1 MEREAMQ
8 DEDFGSRD
16 AGRLVAHAYWERAA
30 VGSDGGE
37 ARLLVRIE
45 TRGEP
50 ARRAP
55 LDLALVV
62 DRSGSMAGG
71 KLTLAKRAIEEA
83 LRRLGE
89 DDRVAVVA
97 YDDQLD
103 LVQPLAPA
111 TPRVAARARLLLA
124 EIEPRGGT
132 NLAGGWL
139 TGCRELTLAAAE
151 AGRVRRT
158 LLLTDGQAN
167 VGVVDPDELAE
178 RAAELRRMGV
188 GTTTLGLGLG
198 FDEALLGAMAEAGG
212 GNFEFIAD
220 AGDLAACFDREVREL
235 TAIAGLGVTFG
246 LSLQPGATAELLNA
260 LPTEP
265 LPNGL
270 VVNVGDVALGATVD
284 LLFAIRFDPSPVD
297 TFRRL
302 GASLRWTSAAGGRRR
317 IDFHSPWMATL
328 PDDGLAFVA
337 ADPLVAEQA
346 ALQLAARERR
356 EALRLDRAGDVA
368 ASRSRMRRA
377 ADVLAAAPPSAAIR
391 DRLVE
396 TRVLASRPAPYDET
410 TRKRMQSDASRDR
423 RGVDRESAA

>member
-188 GTTTLGLGLG
+188 G
-198 FDEALLGAMAEAGG
+198 
-212 GNFEFIAD
+212 NFEFIAD
-220 AGDLAACFDREVREL
+220 AGDLPACFDREVREL

-410 TRKRMQSDASRDR
+410 TRKRMQSDASSDR